1 MVSALKRAI
10 EEQAYPRHAMSELR
24 GSLLRIGLIVL
35 AAALLA
41 GCVSVE
47 GTSRRQFNVLSVEQ
61 ERVMGEQAYAE
72 TLAQSRVITRGPMV
86 DRVNRVGSRLAAATA
101 ARHPSSVATMDWQFA
116 VIDEAEVNA
125 WALPGGKCG
134 VNVGLLEF
142 VESDDEL
149 AVVMGHEIAHAIARH
164 GGERVSQSMAASIVA
179 ELALGG
185 LDPAVQQAI
194 AAAYGL
200 GVALPFSRSHER
212 EADRIGLM
220 ITAEAGYDP
229 RAAISLWTRMAARG
243 DGGLEFL
250 STHPLPES
258 RVEDLEALI
267 PEADSVRQAAAVR
280 GSRP

>member
-1 MVSALKRAI
+1 MTT
-10 EEQAYPRHAMSELR
+10 LR
-24 GSLLRIGLIVL
+24 GSLLRIGPIALV
-35 AAALLA
+35 ALLLG

-47 GTSRRQFNVLSVEQ
+47 GTNRRQFNVLSVEQ
-61 ERVMGEQAYAE
+61 ERAMGEQAYAE
-72 TLAQSRVITRGPMV
+72 TLAKSRVIATGPLV
-86 DRVNRVGSRLAAATA
+86 ARVSRVGTRLAAATA
-101 ARHPSSVATMDWQFA
+101 VRHASSVATMDWQFA
-116 VIDEAEVNA
+116 VIDDPAVNA

-179 ELALGG
+179 DLALGG

-212 EADRIGLM
+212 EADRIGLL
-220 ITAEAGYDP
+220 IAAEAGYDP

-243 DGGLEFL
+243 DGGFEFL
-250 STHPLPES
+250 STHPLPQS
-258 RVEDLEALI
+258 RVEELESLI
-267 PEADSVRQAAAVR
+267 PEAEAVRQAAAAR